1 MTLGKLLPPS
11 LDLHFATSKREGI
24 WTNRILFKSGQELL
38 VAAVVF
44 SHSVTTNS
52 L

>member
-11 LDLHFATSKREGI
+11 LDLSFLTSKREGI
-24 WTNRILFKSGQELL
+24 WTSRILFKSGHES
-38 VAAVVF
+38 VVVVVF
-44 SHSVTTNS
+44 SHSVTSNS